1 MNTCKQCIHFDVCPS
16 EYIATGMSELCLNF
30 KDSAKFVELPH
41 PLGATVY
48 MPIYGYDSW
57 ENRKYSNILE
67 IEFTLSMLYGINK
80 RFFLT
85 REEAEAKLEEYM
97 NA

>member
-1 MNTCKQCIHFDVCPS
+1 
-16 EYIATGMSELCLNF
+16 
-30 KDSAKFVELPH
+30 
-41 PLGATVY
+41 

-57 ENRKYSNILE
+57 ENRKYGNILE
-67 IEFTLSMLYGINK
+67 ITFTLSMLYGINK